1 MFFQT
6 TIVAALASLAVAT
19 PLALRTDSRCNT
31 ESVKC
36 CNKSEDAETFK
47 KSALAALIPIEIGD
61 ITGKVYSQCSPIV
74 GLIGGSS
81 WYVSLCVS
89 DVKSVLTLFSAPRK
103 PFAAI
108 TLNSVSNHSWA
119 SSLTFGGEFGTNSS
133 AY

>member
-47 KSALAALIPIEIGD
+47 KSASAALIPIKIGD
-61 ITGKVYSQCSPIV
+61 ITGKVYSECSPIV

-81 WYVSLCVS
+81 C
-89 DVKSVLTLFSAPRK
+89 SAQTVCCDNAKFNGLVNIGCTPINV
-103 PFAAI
+103 A
-108 TLNSVSNHSWA
+108 L
-119 SSLTFGGEFGTNSS
+119 
-133 AY
+133 